1 MTPSDFV
8 RKSEAMLCKALPDF
22 KISIYS
28 DPDDDETFYAYIFNV
43 PEGQENEIKEVA
55 RKLIRGEVAPY
66 DMIPVIKNKTVTRE
80 HYPSKG
86 ELK

>member
-1 MTPSDFV
+1 
-8 RKSEAMLCKALPDF
+8 MLCKALPDF